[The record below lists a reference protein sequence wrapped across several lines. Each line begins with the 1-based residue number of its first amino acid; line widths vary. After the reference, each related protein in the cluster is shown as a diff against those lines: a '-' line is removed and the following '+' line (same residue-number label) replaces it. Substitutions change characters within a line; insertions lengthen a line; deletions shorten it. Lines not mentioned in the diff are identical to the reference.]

1 MAANMVKIWVNVQG
15 DHTFRK
21 ILFMSMFT
29 HIPPVSPRW
38 GGAGGGGGSFK

>member
-1 MAANMVKIWVNVQG
+1 MAAIMVKIGVNVQG
-15 DHTFRK
+15 DNTFPK

-38 GGAGGGGGSFK
+38 GGEFQMTGA